1 MSAEKK
7 MERTSVGIWRVF
19 AVVVAVALAANAV
32 QAIAGKASFAWWHLP
47 TLMISY
53 TMGACGRLAPEA
65 VSRRKAYND
74 AMAWLFS
81 EEENP
86 DLWMLKGSTT
96 RGSDGHYLY

>member
-1 MSAEKK
+1 MSVEKK

-53 TMGACGRLAPEA
+53 TMGACGDWLRRLSA
-65 VSRRKAYND
+65 VARLIMMRWRGCSVRKAIR
-74 AMAWLFS
+74 
-81 EEENP
+81 
-86 DLWMLKGSTT
+86 T
-96 RGSDGHYLY
+96 RGC

>member
-19 AVVVAVALAANAV
+19 AVVEAVALAANAV
-32 QAIAGKASFAWWHLP
+32 QAIAGKAFAATRIADADDFVHD
-47 TLMISY
+47 
-53 TMGACGRLAPEA
+53 GCVRRLAPEA

-74 AMAWLFS
+74 AMAWLFT
-81 EEENP
+81 EKENP

-96 RGSDGHYLY
+96 RDSDGHYLY

>member
-32 QAIAGKASFAWWHLP
+32 QAMAGKANFAWWHLP

-53 TMGACGRLAPEA
+53 KMGACGDWPPEA

-74 AMAWLFS
+74 AMAWLFT

-96 RGSDGHYLY
+96 RDSDGHYLH